1 MDELAGELPFVQE
14 DIDRFRQYCLQ
25 NAYRRER
32 LKKGDVLQMPEGN
45 NCCFLHKGR
54 LKVFI
59 GTDSGSERLMWF
71 LESGNI
77 IPEGSGETFSKR
89 LVADCDTEVLY
100 ITEKAVYTFALTGEE
115 EVAVLLRHYKKRYIL
130 LLQSI
135 LQEHEESSRSRVYRF
150 LYQIAISYGKEGS
163 DGLLVEKL
171 PSRSDIG
178 ALLGIHRSNVTRY
191 LSDLEKQG
199 IVTKQKKS
207 LIIHD
212 IQALKELLTQ
222 ENDD

>member
-71 LESGNI
+71 LENGNI

-135 LQEHEESSRSRVYRF
+135 LQEHRRKQPQSGLPFSLPDRHQLWQRRLRRPF
-150 LYQIAISYGKEGS
+150 GGKTAQPQRHRRPPRHPPQQRHPLPQRPRKTRHR
-163 DGLLVEKL
+163 DQTEKIPDHPRY
-171 PSRSDIG
+171 PS
-178 ALLGIHRSNVTRY
+178 A
-191 LSDLEKQG
+191 QG
-199 IVTKQKKS
+199 TAHSGK
-207 LIIHD
+207 
-212 IQALKELLTQ
+212 
-222 ENDD
+222 

>member
-32 LKKGDVLQMPEGN
+32 LKKGDVLQMPDASS
-45 NCCFLHKGR
+45 CCFLHKGR

-89 LVADCDTEVLY
+89 LVADCDRKGRLRLCAHRRRRSRCAPAPLQKTLY
-100 ITEKAVYTFALTGEE
+100 PAFAVHSPRARRKQPQPRLPFPLPDRHQLWQRRPRRSPGRKTAQPQRYRRS
-115 EVAVLLRHYKKRYIL
+115 LRHSPQQCHPLFERSGKARRGHQAEKIPGHPRY
-130 LLQSI
+130 
-135 LQEHEESSRSRVYRF
+135 
-150 LYQIAISYGKEGS
+150 
-163 DGLLVEKL
+163 
-171 PSRSDIG
+171 PSPQRT
-178 ALLGIHRSNVTRY
+178 AHPR
-191 LSDLEKQG
+191 
-199 IVTKQKKS
+199 
-207 LIIHD
+207 
-212 IQALKELLTQ
+212 
-222 ENDD
+222 